1 MADKLIEMLE
11 SQVRVPLW
19 LFIIIVAGG
28 YGYDVVSG
36 FGLIS

>member
-19 LFIIIVAGG
+19 LFIIVAGG

-36 FGLIS
+36 FGLLP